1 MIIVDISNNK
11 FNYEEI
17 VKMCKEKGLPICLS
31 KNGQGE
37 LVVMDIES
45 FEKREQELKAQQLV
59 LEAYASRLSGEKD
72 YSQKEAMTL
81 IDKVIT
87 DFR

>member
-1 MIIVDISNNK
+1 MIKVDISNNK

-17 VKMCKEKGLPICLS
+17 VKMCKEKGFPIYLS
-31 KNGQGE
+31 KNGQAE

-72 YSQKEAMTL
+72 YSQKEAMDI
-81 IDKVIT
+81 IDRMIFEAK
-87 DFR
+87 

>member
-1 MIIVDISNNK
+1 MEISNNE
-11 FNYEEI
+11 FNYDEI
-17 VKMCKEKGLPICLS
+17 VKMCKEKGLPIYLS
-31 KNGQGE
+31 KNGQVN
-37 LVVMDIES
+37 LVAMDIKT

>member
-1 MIIVDISNNK
+1 MTIVDISNNK

-17 VKMCKEKGLPICLS
+17 VKMCKEKGLPIYLS
-31 KNGQGE
+31 KNGQVE

-45 FEKREQELKAQQLV
+45 FEKREQKLKAQQLA

-72 YSQKEAMTL
+72 YSQKEAMEI
-81 IDKVIT
+81 IDRMISEAK
-87 DFR
+87 